1 MERSNNKGYSPLS
14 HFQGKEKQDRKRNET
29 SEGYFLWRE
38 ETLENKKI
46 KGRGKGRGE
55 IRKEQQE
62 EEEGGREGGREGGS
76 EGGRER
82 KGERGREREEA
93 KEGNE
98 KGKGTY
104 DWHQRRIFRQ

>member
-62 EEEGGREGGREGGS
+62 EEEGGRERE
-76 EGGRER
+76 E
-82 KGERGREREEA
+82 ERGRKRRKGMKRGKERTIGTSEEFFVSS
-93 KEGNE
+93 
-98 KGKGTY
+98 
-104 DWHQRRIFRQ
+104 D